1 MRLQS
6 VKLAGFKSF
15 SRPIALNFPSDRV
28 GLVGPNGCGKSN
40 IIDAIRWVL
49 GESSASGLRGD
60 SLGDVIFN
68 GSENEPPAGRASVEM
83 VFAGDLKQL
92 GAKHAK
98 QKSIR
103 IRRTLERE
111 RDSKY
116 YIDNTACRRMDI
128 AGLFAGMGL
137 TGKADYAIVTQGS
150 VHNIAESKPE
160 HIRSLLEEAADIT
173 HYLQK
178 RKETLARIKTTR
190 VNLKQ
195 ATLVKQDS
203 ERRMRELQR
212 QAEDAKRVT
221 ELRDQ
226 LKEAREMLTV
236 ARYADLIEKRQSK
249 EAEEE
254 RALQKINARKDEQ
267 AHLLG
272 EKQKLQLELRQ
283 TDATITEWTQSFNEM
298 THNVGSGESRLEIL
312 RGQLPERDKESKD
325 LHEEAQRLRANIET
339 EKKELE
345 TALAERD
352 KIRTELERGV
362 KPAADGSNLRAEE
375 GRAEER
381 LGELNQLWEE
391 VAGDTVRAETERARC
406 RREQEEMT
414 ARLQRLD
421 ETPKRI
427 IVAEQKTETD
437 LAEKQLTTAG
447 RRTAEIREA
456 LAGLEERLVVAGRT
470 YEAVRAESEKGAREL
485 AGIEAATKALA
496 ARLHTRSGGKSS
508 GELNAS
514 APSAPRH
521 ALFLKDAD
529 TVRVR
534 PGWEKALDLVASR
547 LLNAY
552 KTDDLDKT
560 LRSFAEETTVSFA
573 LIEVAAAGGTTR
585 AAAKKARQTA
595 ADLVHRGMVPS
606 LLRYVYTCEN
616 LEQAIGLRSR
626 LKDYESVLT
635 SRGDWLGNNWA
646 FLTGSEESSR
656 SESGFLAEQKELRDL
671 KAKRLRIL
679 RQSERQKK
687 EAEATRAERDRLQQK
702 QRELRAELDRETRL
716 FAELTEK
723 RGRLRQQEA
732 RREEQLRLESEERNR
747 QREERTDLKECLRR
761 LKTELGELSRR
772 QERLTKRRDALAE
785 ERESMNQRQ
794 ASRRQR
800 RDAEAEQATKL
811 RQGVFS
817 QTERVNFLQKNIR
830 QETQRMEKQETTA
843 AALAEKLTAETAEAG
858 RIESDTE
865 KKRSD
870 RTELEERL
878 NAMRSAREK
887 ITEKIE
893 ATQNRLSKLE
903 RETALLQRDM
913 EDARSLG
920 KQLNLQLTDL
930 MDQNTRLTSSAL
942 AAKSKQA
949 PGGNLTELKFRTK
962 QLQSQLD
969 RMGDVNQLAL
979 RDYETEKE
987 RLEKIRTETQ
997 QINAALKD
1005 LERAIK
1011 RIDKESRRR
1020 FEDTLGRVNK
1030 NFGALFAGLSDG
1042 GKAHL
1047 AEEKYEDEHK
1057 TPGIR
1062 IMVIPPGRRRT
1073 SVSLLSGGEKSLVAI
1088 AFDTRN
1094 FSTQPGSFLPDGRSG
1109 CDVGRR
1115 ECDAF

>member
-1 MRLQS
+1 M
-6 VKLAGFKSF
+6 
-15 SRPIALNFPSDRV
+15 
-28 GLVGPNGCGKSN
+28 
-40 IIDAIRWVL
+40 
-49 GESSASGLRGD
+49 
-60 SLGDVIFN
+60 
-68 GSENEPPAGRASVEM
+68 
-83 VFAGDLKQL
+83 
-92 GAKHAK
+92 
-98 QKSIR
+98 
-103 IRRTLERE
+103 
-111 RDSKY
+111 
-116 YIDNTACRRMDI
+116 
-128 AGLFAGMGL
+128 
-137 TGKADYAIVTQGS
+137 
-150 VHNIAESKPE
+150 
-160 HIRSLLEEAADIT
+160 
-173 HYLQK
+173 
-178 RKETLARIKTTR
+178 
-190 VNLKQ
+190 
-195 ATLVKQDS
+195 
-203 ERRMRELQR
+203 
-212 QAEDAKRVT
+212 
-221 ELRDQ
+221 
-226 LKEAREMLTV
+226 
-236 ARYADLIEKRQSK
+236 
-249 EAEEE
+249 
-254 RALQKINARKDEQ
+254 
-267 AHLLG
+267 
-272 EKQKLQLELRQ
+272 
-283 TDATITEWTQSFNEM
+283 
-298 THNVGSGESRLEIL
+298 
-312 RGQLPERDKESKD
+312 
-325 LHEEAQRLRANIET
+325 RANIET

-352 KIRTELERGV
+352 KIRAELERGV
-362 KPAADGSNLRAEE
+362 KPETDGSNLRAEE
-375 GRAEER
+375 NRAEER

-391 VAGDTVRAETERARC
+391 VSGDTVRAETERARC

-421 ETPKRI
+421 ETPKRV

-437 LAEKQLTTAG
+437 LAEKQLTAAG

-496 ARLHTRSGGKSS
+496 ARLHARAGGKSS
-508 GELNAS
+508 GGLNVS
-514 APSAPRH
+514 VPSAPRH
-521 ALFLKDAD
+521 ALFLKDTD

-560 LRSFAEETTVSFA
+560 LRSFFKEEETVSFA

-585 AAAKKARQTA
+585 GAAKKARQTA
-595 ADLVHRGMVPS
+595 ADLVHRGTVPS
-606 LLRYVYTCEN
+606 LLRYVYTCDS

-646 FLTGSEESSR
+646 FLTGSGERAR

-687 EAEATRAERDRLQQK
+687 EAETTRAERDRLQQK
-702 QRELRAELDRETRL
+702 QRELRAELDKETRL

-747 QREERTDLKECLRR
+747 QREERTDLKERLRR

-785 ERESMNQRQ
+785 ERESVNQRQ
-794 ASRRQR
+794 TSRRHR

-817 QTERVNFLQKNIR
+817 QTERINFLQKNIR
-830 QETQRMEKQETTA
+830 QETQRMERLEVTA

-887 ITEKIE
+887 ITDKIE

-913 EDARSLG
+913 EDARDLG

-987 RLEKIRTETQ
+987 RLEKS
-997 QINAALKD
+997 
-1005 LERAIK
+1005 K
-1011 RIDKESRRR
+1011 RKH
-1020 FEDTLGRVNK
+1020 NK
-1030 NFGALFAGLSDG
+1030 L
-1042 GKAHL
+1042 
-1047 AEEKYEDEHK
+1047 
-1057 TPGIR
+1057 TPR
-1062 IMVIPPGRRRT
+1062 
-1073 SVSLLSGGEKSLVAI
+1073 
-1088 AFDTRN
+1088 
-1094 FSTQPGSFLPDGRSG
+1094 
-1109 CDVGRR
+1109 
-1115 ECDAF
+1115 